1 MTYPDHVPTVVDI
14 RRRVEALYPGA
25 GIESVVQACVY
36 LEEFDRGIEMYSAI
50 DQPTADDDRW
60 LGVCHFQRVED
71 AQAQE
76 AFERSIRKGQQAARV
91 NLAHLLRMSDRA
103 GRAADELQ
111 KVDFA
116 RLTAYDQVFFLRVKS
131 IHEETNGNLRDALR
145 FSEEA
150 WRRLQGLPEFAILAP
165 SILSQLGILHGR
177 IGRAQRAV
185 WFLERGMQLTRGLQ
199 QIKARV
205 RWATVMVAQGRI
217 SEAAQALQQLDTT
230 EMPEPM
236 LVEIE
241 WLSGEIAWLRRA
253 SNAAVS
259 HYERAIGIAQ
269 KHQVVYEEFL
279 SQLALA
285 SIRAFSDE
293 EGAFEHLKRAQ
304 ELISDRSDQLAF
316 RFREILVYA
325 ATGHYRSQHAI
336 RELAATAEAF
346 GDMGLLQEQGFV
358 RFHIC
363 ALKLSLDDE
372 TYVNEVDALAL
383 LAKSLQNPAF
393 LEREILLRPH
403 MRRTV
408 EAAVHP
414 G

>member
-1 MTYPDHVPTVVDI
+1 MTYPDRVATAVDV

-36 LEEFDRGIEMYSAI
+36 LEEFDQGIDTYSALGE
-50 DQPTADDDRW
+50 PTADDDRW

-76 AFERSIRKGQQAARV
+76 AFERSILKGQQAARV

-103 GRAADELQ
+103 ERAADELQ

-116 RLTAYDQVFFLRVKS
+116 RLTPYDQVFFLRVKS

-217 SEAAQALQQLDTT
+217 GEAAQALEQLDTS

-241 WLSGEIAWLRRA
+241 WLSGEIAWLRHA
-253 SNAAVS
+253 PDAAVT
-259 HYERAIGIAQ
+259 HYERAIEIAQ

-285 SIRAFSDE
+285 SIRAIGDGH
-293 EGAFEHLKRAQ
+293 GAIEHLKRAQ

-316 RFREILVYA
+316 RFRETLVYA
-325 ATGHYRSQHAI
+325 TTGHYRSQHAI

-363 ALKLSLDDE
+363 ALKLDLDDE

-383 LAKSLQNPAF
+383 LAKSLQNPEF

-403 MRRTV
+403 MRGVV
-408 EAAVHP
+408 EAVLHP
-414 G
+414 A

>member
-1 MTYPDHVPTVVDI
+1 MPTLVDV

-25 GIESVVQACVY
+25 EIESVVQACVY
-36 LEEFDRGIEMYSAI
+36 LEEFDRGIETYSVI
-50 DQPTADDDRW
+50 DEPSADDDRW

-71 AQAQE
+71 AQAQD
-76 AFERSIRKGQQAARV
+76 AFERSIRKGQQASRV
-91 NLAHLLRMSDRA
+91 NLAHLLRMTDRA
-103 GRAADELQ
+103 DRAADELQ
-111 KVDFA
+111 KVDLA
-116 RLTAYDQVFFLRVKS
+116 RLTPYDQVFFLRVKS
-131 IHEETNGNLRDALR
+131 IHEEANGNLRDALR
-145 FSEEA
+145 FTEEA

-217 SEAAQALQQLDTT
+217 REASQALEQLDAS

-241 WLSGEIAWLRRA
+241 WLSGEIAWLRHE
-253 SNAAVS
+253 STAAVG
-259 HYERAIGIAQ
+259 HYARAIDIAQ

-285 SIRAFSDE
+285 SILAFSDGD
-293 EGAFEHLKRAQ
+293 GAIEHLKRAQ
-304 ELISDRSDQLAF
+304 ELISDQSDQLAF
-316 RFREILVYA
+316 RFREILVYV
-325 ATGHYRSQHAI
+325 ATGLYRSQHAI

-363 ALKLSLDDE
+363 ALKLDLDDE
-372 TYVNEVDALAL
+372 TYLDEVDALAL
-383 LAKSLQNPAF
+383 LSKSLQNPAF
-393 LEREILLRPH
+393 LEREILLRPQ
-403 MRRTV
+403 MRVVV
-408 EAAVHP
+408 EAALQP
-414 G
+414 A

>member
-1 MTYPDHVPTVVDI
+1 MSAQVDV
-14 RRRVEALYPGA
+14 RRRVETLFPGA

-36 LEEFDRGIEMYSAI
+36 LEEFDRGIETYSTI
-50 DQPTADDDRW
+50 GEPTADDDRW

-71 AQAQE
+71 AQAQD
-76 AFERSIRKGQQAARV
+76 AFERSIQKGQQAARV

-103 GRAADELQ
+103 DRAADELQ

-116 RLTAYDQVFFLRVKS
+116 RLTPYDQVFFLRVKS

-199 QIKARV
+199 QIKARI
-205 RWATVMVAQGRI
+205 RWATVMVAQGRVTQ
-217 SEAAQALQQLDTT
+217 AAKALEQLDTS

-241 WLSGEIAWLRRA
+241 WLSGEIAWLRHEPDV
-253 SNAAVS
+253 AVQ
-259 HYERAIGIAQ
+259 HYSRAIDIAQ
-269 KHQVVYEEFL
+269 KHQVAYEEFL

-285 SIRAFSDE
+285 AIRAFS
-293 EGAFEHLKRAQ
+293 EGQGAIEHLKRAQ
-304 ELISDRSDQLAF
+304 ELISDRSDQLAY
-316 RFREILVYA
+316 RFRETLVYA
-325 ATGHYRSQHAI
+325 ATGQYRYQHAI

-363 ALKLSLDDE
+363 ALKMALGDE
-372 TYVNEVDALAL
+372 TYMSEVDALAL
-383 LAKSLQNPAF
+383 LSKSLQNPAF

-403 MRRTV
+403 MRAVV
-408 EAAVHP
+408 EAVVQEGLSA
-414 G
+414 